1 MSNLALV
8 VIGTNYLGHSEY
20 TRFLNRCRDVKV
32 RAETALTAAEVEE
45 FRTKPGSCVEGYVP
59 PEPKRA

>member
-1 MSNLALV
+1 MNLAL
-8 VIGTNYLGHSEY
+8 ICIDAHALTY

-32 RAETALTAAEVEE
+32 RAEPPMTASEIEE
-45 FRTKPGSCVEGYVP
+45 FRVNPGAGVDGYMP